1 MDFNPYKFAAIV
13 KQKKRRRKE
22 EVLRVLGRDDKL
34 FRKENSIKNAQRGG
48 KNRIRKWDGKI
59 IDSLGVWSALH
70 VCVYITKTDAA
81 AAPLMHAGANLKNMK
96 CLNGSNALLF
106 RQQQKT
112 KQKFHIGP
120 HQSNRVVVSWHRVA
134 QQTVSSTN
142 EWTSPLERRRNHRDT
157 RRGH

>member
-70 VCVYITKTDAA
+70 VCIY
-81 AAPLMHAGANLKNMK
+81 NKN
-96 CLNGSNALLF
+96 
-106 RQQQKT
+106 
-112 KQKFHIGP
+112 
-120 HQSNRVVVSWHRVA
+120 
-134 QQTVSSTN
+134 
-142 EWTSPLERRRNHRDT
+142 RRS
-157 RRGH
+157 RRPTYARRSEP